1 MNELLNFFLPTPC
14 ISCEIPGSPFC
25 LKCQASF
32 STRPEPSNRLDI
44 QGFAFCEYGE
54 LSAKIINAIKES
66 GQTSLIGPVAGL
78 MAKDWPKEFS
88 KPTLIPIPSSSK
100 NYRKRG
106 YQHILKLTAALEK
119 RIPEAK
125 SVSLLRSV
133 RDREDQASLT
143 PADRLTNLQG
153 AFSVDLRGFKPGES
167 PIVLVDDVIT
177 SGATVQAAQRTLEE
191 AGVIVAGFCVF
202 AETRPR
208 TR

>member
-1 MNELLNFFLPTPC
+1 VNEILNFFLPTPC
-14 ISCEIPGSPFC
+14 ISCEKPGSPFC

-32 STRPEPSNRLDI
+32 STSTQPSNRLVV
-44 QGFAFCEYGE
+44 QGFAFCEYGD

-88 KPTLIPIPSSSK
+88 KPTLIPIPSSAK

-106 YQHILKLTAALEK
+106 YHHILKLTAALEK

-125 SVSLLRSV
+125 SAYLLRSIG
-133 RDREDQASLT
+133 DRKDQTSLT
-143 PADRLTNLQG
+143 QGERLTNLQG
-153 AFSVDLRGFKPGES
+153 AFSVDLRGFNPGES
-167 PIVLVDDVIT
+167 RIVLVDDVIT
-177 SGATVQAAQRTLEE
+177 SGATIQAAQRGLEE

-202 AETRPR
+202 ADTRPR

>member
-1 MNELLNFFLPTPC
+1 VNELLNFFLPTPC
-14 ISCEIPGSPFC
+14 ISCEKPGSPFC
-25 LKCQASF
+25 LECQTSF
-32 STRPEPSNRLDI
+32 PTSAQPANRLGI
-44 QGFAFCEYGE
+44 QGVAFCEYGD
-54 LSAKIINAIKES
+54 LPAKIINAIKEY
-66 GQTSLIGPVAGL
+66 GQTSLIGPIAGL
-78 MAKDWPKEFS
+78 MAKDWPKEIS

-143 PADRLTNLQG
+143 PADRLANLQG
-153 AFSVDLRGFKPGES
+153 AFSVDLRGFNPRES

-177 SGATVQAAQRTLEE
+177 SGATVQAAQRALEE

>member
-1 MNELLNFFLPTPC
+1 VNELLNFFLPTPC
-14 ISCEIPGSPFC
+14 IGCEKPGSPFC
-25 LKCQASF
+25 LKCQANF
-32 STRPEPSNRLDI
+32 STSPEPSNRLGVH
-44 QGFAFCEYGE
+44 GFAFCEYGD
-54 LSAKIINAIKES
+54 LSAKIINAIKET

-88 KPTLIPIPSSSK
+88 KPILIPIPSSAK

-125 SVSLLRSV
+125 SACLLRSISG
-133 RDREDQASLT
+133 RQDQTSLT
-143 PADRLTNLQG
+143 PAERLTNLQG
-153 AFSVDLRGFKPGES
+153 AFSVDLRGFSPGES

-177 SGATVQAAQRTLEE
+177 SGATVQAAQRALEE

-202 AETRPR
+202 ADTRPR